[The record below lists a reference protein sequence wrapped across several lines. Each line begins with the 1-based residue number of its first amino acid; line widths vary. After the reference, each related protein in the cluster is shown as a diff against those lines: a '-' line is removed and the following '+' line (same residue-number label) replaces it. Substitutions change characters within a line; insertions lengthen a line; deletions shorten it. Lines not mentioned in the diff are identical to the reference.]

1 MNAPT
6 TTDTARARAEH
17 RCATHVRLAGSE
29 TDERREGE
37 VPVPF
42 PSDAYYHPNLPPR
55 LHPRR
60 DRRRRHPLASPAV
73 ATTIATVAAATLVA
87 AVATATLAAI
97 VAAATLASPAVATAA
112 ATATVATVAVAAAVA
127 TVATATVAAA
137 AFAATVV
144 RRTRTRTQ
152 TRPSYSSTTPYYSR
166 PHSPHHRSFCQSAN
180 SSARYLWTSLL

>member
-87 AVATATLAAI
+87 AVAAAL
-97 VAAATLASPAVATAA
+97 VAATAA
-112 ATATVATVAVAAAVA
+112 ATIGATLAQAPLRDAD
-127 TVATATVAAA
+127 
-137 AFAATVV
+137 
-144 RRTRTRTQ
+144 
-152 TRPSYSSTTPYYSR
+152 
-166 PHSPHHRSFCQSAN
+166 
-180 SSARYLWTSLL
+180 